1 MDHWQMT
8 MRLLIF
14 TLTALA
20 CGASASAQQP
30 AAAARATPARTLGP
44 FNFTPAVLE
53 ENFDG
58 VIAKVAVFKDGFV
71 AMRVNQ
77 PIGWVAAGSST
88 QLYFTNAK
96 IANSRITLRAST
108 LEPPAKFDEAW
119 LETIKP
125 LILGSLPKDGTGQRI
140 DNVTPNILN
149 IRSWT
154 SVEFKASYERTGRR
168 VTTGW
173 LFLRLEDGRLLEVVS
188 TGPEESFG
196 EIHAAV
202 EDILRG
208 WDLQNPGKAPNR
220 P

>member
-1 MDHWQMT
+1 MT
-8 MRLLIF
+8 MRFLIF
-14 TLTALA
+14 LLMVLA
-20 CGASASAQQP
+20 WGTNAPAQQP
-30 AAAARATPARTLGP
+30 AAAAQPTPARTLGP
-44 FNFTPAVLE
+44 FNFSPTVLD

-96 IANSRITLRAST
+96 IPNSRITLRAST

-119 LETIKP
+119 IETIKP
-125 LILGSLPKDGTGQRI
+125 LILGGLPKDGTGQRI

-154 SVEFKASYERTGRR
+154 SVEFKASYERSGQR
-168 VTTGW
+168 VSTGW
-173 LFLRLEDGRLLEVVS
+173 LFLRLEDGRLLEIVS
-188 TGPEESFG
+188 TGPEESYG
-196 EIHAAV
+196 AIHGAV
-202 EDILRG
+202 EYMLRG